1 MTKDGENRFTV
12 TNTYT
17 RVPVEDVT
25 AELTITKNTVDG
37 NNQPLNVPAGESKTY
52 YFQITGTDVYGET
65 VSRVEPVTVNSE
77 TATGSNA
84 NTIKLTYGDYT
95 VTEVADSVGT
105 ALTVA
110 NVAGFTGYTW
120 NGTKSTTATTQP
132 IKLDADSETGNFT
145 AINVYD
151 RDLTD
156 LTVTKIFKDI
166 SEADVERLENF
177 KLTVAG
183 PDDFNGGD
191 AKELKLSDSGVEKTY
206 TQGKH
211 VTYTWTLKDV
221 PTGDYTVTENRKD
234 IKLAEYNLTVKG
246 SVNNSALDVI
256 QANED
261 DFSQSV
267 DLIAHPD
274 STIVFQNAY
283 TRQLGKLE
291 LAKTVVGDEDDEGKL
306 PEGAADTKPYTFTI
320 TGPADV
326 MNYGENGTYKSGTVV
341 FAPDEGGLTASATI
355 TITGEGSKTIP
366 GLPTG
371 TYTVTEDKI
380 GADVEYWELAV
391 TGEGSVDVTN
401 NDTAEIT
408 VTNTYTRE
416 VPPVNPPEDQ
426 LTTLTITKM
435 VKDSRGGDLT
445 ALAAG
450 KNYYFQIT
458 GEDVYDDAPLTENVT
473 VIGAGSVDVDLIW
486 GDYEV
491 TEVDANG
498 DPIDADSAAVI
509 DGYQWTKVEYT
520 GNTGIKLDKETT
532 EATVTVTNTYAP
544 VAMDI
549 PVVKTWSGDYS
560 SLPNNIEVALYAD
573 GTDTGLRLT
582 LDSSDRMDATHWLGV
597 FESTDEHPLYRYADG
612 GKEIVYSVVE
622 TEIEGH
628 AITGSS
634 IGYWDIATGR
644 TTAGAAGVSGYDA
657 DTLVLTVRNDY
668 DLPDDDDDDDPTP
681 SSSTEPT
688 PSPSTDPT
696 PSPSDEVDIPDD
708 DTPLDDLPD
717 EVAEDEVDIS
727 DEDTPLSDQPDETD
741 IFEEGVPMG
750 NLPQTGSVGDYT
762 AVDPTQTLGML
773 ALAASLMAAGLLVLI
788 GRRKDEETDQD

>member
-1 MTKDGENRFTV
+1 M
-12 TNTYT
+12 
-17 RVPVEDVT
+17 
-25 AELTITKNTVDG
+25 
-37 NNQPLNVPAGESKTY
+37 
-52 YFQITGTDVYGET
+52 
-65 VSRVEPVTVNSE
+65 
-77 TATGSNA
+77 
-84 NTIKLTYGDYT
+84 
-95 VTEVADSVGT
+95 
-105 ALTVA
+105 
-110 NVAGFTGYTW
+110 
-120 NGTKSTTATTQP
+120 
-132 IKLDADSETGNFT
+132 
-145 AINVYD
+145 
-151 RDLTD
+151 
-156 LTVTKIFKDI
+156 
-166 SEADVERLENF
+166 
-177 KLTVAG
+177 AG

-717 EVAEDEVDIS
+717 EVPEDEVDIS